1 MPTPPPRTID
11 ELTQRADRLA
21 GRTLQRI
28 AEEHGLPVPPD
39 LRRNKGWIGQ
49 LMEEVLGATASSR
62 AQPDFVHLGVEL
74 KTLPVGGNGKVKEST
89 YVCTAPMERV
99 AHDWRSSWVC
109 QKLAHVLWVPVLAEP
124 GLALGERRVGTP
136 LLWRPNEDELR
147 LLREDWEELTEL
159 MTRGEL
165 WMISGH
171 RGAVLQ
177 LRPKAAKASDTNWV
191 LDDEANWVKAT
202 PMGFY
207 LRAKFTRGILA
218 RHFVT
223 RG

>member
-1 MPTPPPRTID
+1 MSTPPPRTVE
-11 ELTQRADRLA
+11 ELLERADRLA
-21 GRTLQRI
+21 GRTLHQI
-28 AEEHGLPVPPD
+28 AGEHGLPVPPD

-62 AQPDFVHLGVEL
+62 AQPDFPHLGVEL
-74 KTLPVGGNGKVKEST
+74 KTLPIDGKGAVKEST
-89 YVCTAPMERV
+89 YVCTAPIDGL
-99 AHDWRSSWVC
+99 APDWESSWVC
-109 QKLAHVLWVPVLAEP
+109 QKLAHVLWVPVLVEP
-124 GLALGERRVGTP
+124 GLMLGERRVGSP
-136 LLWRPNEDELR
+136 LLWRPSSENLQ
-147 LLREDWEELTEL
+147 LLRQDWEELADL
-159 MTRGEL
+159 MSRGEF

-177 LRPKAAKASDTNWV
+177 LRPKAARASDTNWV